1 MIRGV
6 FKDMKMWKTFLYS
19 LPLPFV
25 SSLNMEYN
33 TSLVAPGSFAHS
45 LQRHTSCNT
54 SPPAKSKM
62 ANGVLKHVK
71 PYAFG
76 SNSLRCPGSF
86 VSSSKN

>member
-33 TSLVAPGSFAHS
+33 NPFHYGPLSWEQKQLCA
-45 LQRHTSCNT
+45 RHG
-54 SPPAKSKM
+54 KRR
-62 ANGVLKHVK
+62 GHVDIVRVN
-71 PYAFG
+71 F
-76 SNSLRCPGSF
+76 
-86 VSSSKN
+86 